1 MKLVS
6 VAEMRAIEQEAD
18 ANGLSY
24 AQMMENAGHGLADE
38 IQLLV
43 YGEDEEREALGLVG
57 PGNNGGDTL
66 VALAH
71 LAADGWRARCSVA
84 FQP

>member
-6 VAEMRAIEQEAD
+6 VSEMKAIEAQAD
-18 ANGLSY
+18 ASGLAY
-24 AQMMENAGHGLADE
+24 AQMMENAGRGLAD
-38 IQLLV
+38 IVDDLGADNNWRRV
-43 YGEDEEREALGLVG
+43 VGLVG

-71 LAADGWRARCSVA
+71 LAREG
-84 FQP
+84 